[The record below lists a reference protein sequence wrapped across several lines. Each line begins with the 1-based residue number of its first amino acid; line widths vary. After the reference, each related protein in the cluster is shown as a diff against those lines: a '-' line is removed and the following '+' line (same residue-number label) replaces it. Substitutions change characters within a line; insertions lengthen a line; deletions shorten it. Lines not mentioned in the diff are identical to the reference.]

1 MNHTTKGIIL
11 VAAIAS
17 MLVVGLNMIPLSQN
31 TYASSS
37 RHSEFKKAPEEH
49 KNSKSAENHLNQVDT
64 TYRSPGSRTSNV
76 AVQENGKDN
85 SGTAFTD
92 LSSNVEQNQ
101 TTLAQPQSSQSGHD
115 SDKDKKDRNF
125 PVIVNVLPKL
135 KNENTNSLEGNV
147 SSINDASN
155 DNTIRNRN
163 AQNQTDG
170 QNTCIIAG
178 ECSAASS
185 ETEGGR

>member
-1 MNHTTKGIIL
+1 MNHPTKGIVI

-17 MLVVGLNMIPLSQN
+17 MLVVGLNVIPLSQN

-37 RHSEFKKAPEEH
+37 RHSDFKKAPEEH
-49 KNSKSAENHLNQVDT
+49 KNSKSAANHLNQQIFC
-64 TYRSPGSRTSNV
+64 YRSKCTGGNTAIQQHGN
-76 AVQENGKDN
+76 DN
-85 SGTAFTD
+85 SATGFTD
-92 LSSNVEQNQ
+92 LSNNVQQNQ